1 MNKYELAEK
10 DYKNGMKYKDIA
22 DKYGVTIN
30 TVKSWKQRYSWTK
43 ESAEK
48 KTSVCT
54 QNEKSMH
61 TKKDIP
67 SKQKKEIA
75 RVMIEEGATISEV
88 VEQTGIPRATVG
100 RWSSEENL
108 QQAQLENLKKY
119 KEKVRDKIR
128 GNKDRRLM
136 LNEEVLNSLEY
147 EINNWRE
154 KGSIPKATIEKLI
167 ISEEMEQKIL
177 ELDRI
182 ERLEKMELEKQKMSF
197 EKEKFIIISKLK
209 ELEILTKTDDEN
221 YDSEVKKDSDI
232 DNMLE
237 KWAVEVWGQ

>member
-61 TKKDIP
+61 TKK
-67 SKQKKEIA
+67 KKEIA

-88 VEQTGIPRATVG
+88 ANQTELHP
-100 RWSSEENL
+100 SSVKRLSVNENL
-108 QQAQLENLKKY
+108 QQSQLEYLKSFR
-119 KEKVRDKIR
+119 EQMRERIR
-128 GNKDRRLM
+128 ANKLKRLS
-136 LNEEVLNSLEY
+136 LNEEALYSVEE
-147 EINNWRE
+147 EIQENNV
-154 KGSIPKATIEKLI
+154 GKATFEKIKL
-167 ISEEMEQKIL
+167 SEEIEQSIF

-182 ERLEKMELEKQKMSF
+182 DKLERLEF
-197 EKEKFIIISKLK
+197 EKLK
-209 ELEILTKTDDEN
+209 ANSPNK
-221 YDSEVKKDSDI
+221 KKDKTGSFLDK
-232 DNMLE
+232 LE
-237 KWAVEVWGQ
+237 EFL

>member
-1 MNKYELAEK
+1 MNNYELAEK

-61 TKKDIP
+61 TKK
-67 SKQKKEIA
+67 KKEIA

-88 VEQTGIPRATVG
+88 ANQTELHP
-100 RWSSEENL
+100 SSVKRLSVSENL
-108 QQAQLENLKKY
+108 QQSQLEYLKKFR
-119 KEKVRDKIR
+119 EEQRERIR
-128 GNKDRRLM
+128 ANKLKRLS
-136 LNEEVLNSLEY
+136 LNEEALYSVEE
-147 EINNWRE
+147 EIQENNV
-154 KGSIPKATIEKLI
+154 GKATFEKIKL
-167 ISEEMEQKIL
+167 SEEIEQSIF

-182 ERLEKMELEKQKMSF
+182 DKLERLEF
-197 EKEKFIIISKLK
+197 EKLK
-209 ELEILTKTDDEN
+209 ANSPNK
-221 YDSEVKKDSDI
+221 KKDKTGSFLDK
-232 DNMLE
+232 LE
-237 KWAVEVWGQ
+237 EFL